1 MGETHKRTWPSSLCF
16 SFRNW
21 RFVPVTWSPSIG
33 HSNWLLFFQFLT
45 LIETFER
52 SLTLNYIFATI
63 GTKVK
68 WISKKF
74 KKKNKQ
80 RNKQKADV
88 DRQQNGNAGGGSGA
102 TAAAAAEAVVALVNC
117 STYSTSGGENG
128 GRKEERR
135 CGCHCV
141 GRLQQTSLLKHWRR
155 DAKDVSV
162 SPLLPCP
169 PPRHHWINF
178 GSLCK

>member
-1 MGETHKRTWPSSLCF
+1 MDQQK
-16 SFRNW
+16 
-21 RFVPVTWSPSIG
+21 I
-33 HSNWLLFFQFLT
+33 
-45 LIETFER
+45 
-52 SLTLNYIFATI
+52 
-63 GTKVK
+63 
-68 WISKKF
+68 
-74 KKKNKQ
+74 KKKNNQ

-102 TAAAAAEAVVALVNC
+102 TAAAEAVVALVNC

-169 PPRHHWINF
+169 PPRHH
-178 GSLCK
+178 